1 MGRASVVALAATAA
15 LVLAAC
21 GSEAS
26 GGSARIT
33 PDVAKT
39 TIESA
44 AQVKLVAEPVAGDA
58 REQGLEASYSNAA
71 TAVKDKQIV
80 GLFVMEDAGVAEKV
94 SDMVRASAP
103 KSAKL
108 IVDGEVMVVYA
119 AAGADHAAAVER
131 AVKALGPG

>member
-1 MGRASVVALAATAA
+1 MARTILAPVAATLA
-15 LVLAAC
+15 LTLAAC
-21 GSEAS
+21 GSDNG

-33 PDVAKT
+33 PEHAKS
-39 TIESA
+39 TIERA
-44 AQVKLVAEPVAGDA
+44 AQVQLVAEPVPGDA
-58 REQGLEASYSNAA
+58 RDQGLEASYSNAA
-71 TAVKDKQIV
+71 TAVKDKQV
-80 GLFVMEDAGVAEKV
+80 VALFVMEDAGVADEV

-131 AVKALGPG
+131 AVKAL

>member
-1 MGRASVVALAATAA
+1 MVRTIIAPLAATLA
-15 LVLAAC
+15 LGLAAC
-21 GSEAS
+21 GSDDG

-33 PDVAKT
+33 PEHAKSS
-39 TIESA
+39 IERA
-44 AQVKLVAEPVAGDA
+44 AQVKLVAEPVPGDA
-58 REQGLEASYSNAA
+58 REQGLAASYSNAA

-80 GLFVMEDAGVAEKV
+80 ALFVMEDAGVADKV

-131 AVKALGPG
+131 AVKAL